1 MLAPL
6 TPAHKAFT
14 LHTIDTLY
22 MYTTHFGKQVA
33 TCTTYVYVYSCVCVC
48 VYVCVSVCVYVC
60 VYVCVIVSVC
70 AYV

>member
-48 VYVCVSVCVYVC
+48 VYVCVSVCV
-60 VYVCVIVSVC
+60 
-70 AYV
+70 